1 MTENGDIK
9 WLLNI
14 QNLWIDNNWEWR
26 NQMITIIYRIY
37 ESTMTENGDI
47 KWLLN
52 IQNSWIDNN
61 GEWTYPMITK
71 YTEFMNR

>member
-26 NQMITIIYRIY
+26 NQMIT
-37 ESTMTENGDI
+37 
-47 KWLLN
+47 
-52 IQNSWIDNN
+52 
-61 GEWTYPMITK
+61 K
-71 YTEFMNR
+71 YTEFMNRQWLRMEISNDY

>member
-1 MTENGDIK
+1 MITKYTEFMNDNNWEWRYQMITKYTEFMEIDIK

-26 NQMITIIYRIY
+26 YQ
-37 ESTMTENGDI
+37 
-47 KWLLN
+47 
-52 IQNSWIDNN
+52 
-61 GEWTYPMITK
+61 MITK

>member
-26 NQMITIIYRIY
+26 YQMITKY
-37 ESTMTENGDI
+37 TD
-47 KWLLN
+47 L
-52 IQNSWIDNN
+52 WIDNDW
-61 GEWTYPMITK
+61 EWRYQVITK